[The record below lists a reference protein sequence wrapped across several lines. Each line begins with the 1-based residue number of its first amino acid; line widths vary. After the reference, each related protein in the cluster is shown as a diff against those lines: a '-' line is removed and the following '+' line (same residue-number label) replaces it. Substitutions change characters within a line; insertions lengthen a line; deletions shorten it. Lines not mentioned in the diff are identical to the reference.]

1 MCDKGAPG
9 PRIYKLT
16 ITNKVKKL
24 KHKKFKVIFGA
35 YSFDELCKKVDGI
48 LDKHKLT
55 LRDIKLE
62 LANNEE
68 AENFILKKGEDK

>member
-35 YSFDELCKKVDGI
+35 YNFDELCSKVDN
-48 LDKHKLT
+48 LLNEYNLT
-55 LRDIKLE
+55 PKDIKLE

-68 AENFILKKGEDK
+68 AENFILKR